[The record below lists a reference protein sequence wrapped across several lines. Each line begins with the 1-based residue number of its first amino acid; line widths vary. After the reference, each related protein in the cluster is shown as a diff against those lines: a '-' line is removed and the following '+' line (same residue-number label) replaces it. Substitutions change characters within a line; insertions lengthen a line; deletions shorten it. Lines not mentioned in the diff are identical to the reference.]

1 MDKMLY
7 IAMSGAGQIQRAQTR
22 IAHNLANA
30 NTTGF
35 KADLES
41 FQARA
46 LYGDGQPSRVYTE
59 ASGAGFDRG
68 AGALIP
74 TGGELDV
81 AIEDA
86 GFIAVQSP
94 DGGVAYTRAG
104 DLRITANGLLETG
117 AGHPVLGQNG
127 PIVLPPGSRIEIG
140 RDGTVSLI
148 PPGERPNTLA
158 VLDRI
163 ELADPDPAQ
172 LIKKGTGL
180 FHLPEGQ
187 KAEPDANVHLISGM
201 LEASNV
207 RPSTALIDM
216 IALSRQYEMQV
227 KLMKTAEDNDAAA
240 SRLLRME

>member
-7 IAMSGAGQIQRAQTR
+7 IAMGGAGQIQRAQTQLS
-22 IAHNLANA
+22 HNLANA

-41 FQARA
+41 FQART

-59 ASGAGFDRG
+59 ASGAGFDRS
-68 AGALIP
+68 AGPLIP

-86 GFIAVQSP
+86 GFIAVQAP

-104 DLRITANGLLETG
+104 DLKVTASGLLETST
-117 AGHPVLGQNG
+117 GHPVLGQNG

-140 RDGTVSLI
+140 RDGAVSVL
-148 PPGERPNTLA
+148 PPGGGPNTLA

-163 ELADPDPAQ
+163 ELVAPDPAR
-172 LIKKGTGL
+172 LTKDATGL
-180 FHLPEGQ
+180 FRLPGNE
-187 KAEPDANVHLISGM
+187 KAESSANVHLISGM
-201 LEASNV
+201 LEGSNV
-207 RPSTALIDM
+207 RPSSALIDM
-216 IALSRQYEMQV
+216 IAMSRQYEMQV

>member
-7 IAMSGAGQIQRAQTR
+7 IAMSGAGQIQRAQTQ
-22 IAHNLANA
+22 ISHNLANA
-30 NTTGF
+30 STVGF
-35 KADLES
+35 KADLDA

-46 LYGDGQPSRVYTE
+46 LYGDGHPSRVYTE
-59 ASGAGFDRG
+59 AARSGFDRA

-81 AIEDA
+81 AIEDR
-86 GFIAVQSP
+86 GFIAVQAP

-104 DLRITANGLLETG
+104 HLRLTNTGLLETG

-140 RDGTVSLI
+140 RDGTLSLV

-158 VLDRI
+158 VLDRV

-172 LIKKGTGL
+172 LTKDEAGL
-180 FHLPEGQ
+180 FRLPDGQ
-187 KAEPDANVHLISGM
+187 RADPSAEVRLIPGM

-207 RPSTALIDM
+207 QASRALIDM
-216 IALSRQYEMQV
+216 IALARQYEMQV

-240 SRLLRME
+240 SQLLRME

>member
-7 IAMSGAGQIQRAQTR
+7 IAMSGANQIQQAQTR
-22 IAHNLANA
+22 VSHNLANA
-30 NTTGF
+30 STPGF
-35 KADLES
+35 KADLDS

-46 LYGDGQPSRVYTE
+46 LYGEGQPSRVYTE
-59 ASGAGFDRG
+59 AGGSGFDRS

-81 AIEDA
+81 AIEDR
-86 GFIAVQSP
+86 GFIAVQAP
-94 DGGVAYTRAG
+94 DGGVGYTRAG
-104 DLRITANGLLETG
+104 NLRLTETGVLETG
-117 AGHPVLGQNG
+117 AGHAVLGQNG

-140 RDGTVSLI
+140 RDGTVSLV

-163 ELADPDPAQ
+163 ELADPDPTQ
-172 LIKKGTGL
+172 MSKDDTGL
-180 FHLPEGQ
+180 LQLPGGQ
-187 KAEPDANVHLISGM
+187 KAEPSANVHLVPGM

-207 RPSTALIDM
+207 APSRALIDM
-216 IALSRQYEMQV
+216 IALARQYEMQV

>member
-7 IAMSGAGQIQRAQTR
+7 IAMSGADQVQRAQTQVS
-22 IAHNLANA
+22 HNLANA
-30 NTTGF
+30 ATVGF
-35 KADLES
+35 KADLDS

-46 LYGDGQPSRVYTE
+46 LYGEGHPSRVYTQ
-59 ASGAGFDRG
+59 AGGSGFDRS
-68 AGALIP
+68 AGALMA

-81 AIEDA
+81 AIEA
-86 GFIAVQSP
+86 SGYIAVQAP

-104 DLRITANGLLETG
+104 NMRVTPSGLLETG
-117 AGHPVLGQNG
+117 TGHPVLGQAG

-163 ELADPDPAQ
+163 ELADPDPA
-172 LIKKGTGL
+172 LLTKDGAGL
-180 FHLPEGQ
+180 FRLPGDQ
-187 KAEPDANVHLISGM
+187 RAEPSAAVRLVPGM

-207 RPSTALIDM
+207 QPSRALIDM
-216 IALSRQYEMQV
+216 IALARQYEMQV

-240 SRLLRME
+240 TQLLRMG